1 MKKKL
6 TSKLML
12 KIVSLIVAFLFW
24 LVIINITENQVK
36 ALMFNTKELSKDI
49 GSVLVGAQAVKCGII
64 KSEGGLSD
72 AVNKLYDLIKNENNS
87 RIS

>member
-1 MKKKL
+1 
-6 TSKLML
+6 
-12 KIVSLIVAFLFW
+12 
-24 LVIINITENQVK
+24 
-36 ALMFNTKELSKDI
+36 MFNTKELSKDI

-72 AVNKLYDLIKNENNS
+72 AVNKLYDLIKNENDS